1 MIGSFTAVLEWHN
14 KKATQSVYVLRD
26 VHQAL
31 LGRDAIDSL
40 GMVKR
45 LDAVSLNGDS
55 EVKRQYHDLFTGLG
69 CMDGDYTIRLK
80 EDANPFAVFTPR
92 CVPVN
97 LLPQLKEE
105 LDKLQQLGVIK
116 RVDEPTPR
124 CAPIVVVPK
133 KSTGIRLCV
142 DLTRLNDAVL
152 REQYMLPAIDQMLAR
167 IAGAKV
173 FSKLDCNSGFY
184 QIQLSSQSMLL
195 TTFTTPYGR
204 FCYTRLP
211 FGITSASEVY
221 QKRMCS
227 ILEGL
232 DGVLCLIDDVLIFG
246 KDQAEHD
253 ARLLTVLNRFRQAHI
268 TLNEKCEFSK
278 SVLKFAG
285 HVVSGDGISAD
296 PDKLS
301 VVLNMAPPTN
311 ITEMRCFLGMAN
323 QLAKFSSS
331 LADTS
336 APLRDLLRKDRTWCW
351 DAVQQKVFDDVKK
364 AMASAP
370 VLALYDP
377 NRTTIVSADSSS
389 YGLGAELKQQQIDGT
404 LRPDVFASRSLTD
417 IERRYAQVEKETLAL
432 TWACEKLSDFL
443 IGAQR
448 FIFQTDHK
456 PLTSLLSPQR
466 ALDDVPPRI
475 QRFRIRLMRF
485 DFAIQYLPGSMLHS
499 ADALSRFPQPNQ
511 PELISSS
518 DVVERYV
525 SVIINSLPLT
535 DCMHE
540 KVKSAT
546 TADAT
551 LQKVI
556 TFSNTDWPNISKLT
570 PDLQAYWHSRDQI
583 TVSDGL
589 VLCNARIVIPESM
602 RQTTLEALHV
612 GHLGVEKCR
621 SKARLSIWWPKIGTD
636 IERFVTS
643 CHTCQHWAKDKAE
656 PLISTP
662 LPDLPWQKIATDLF
676 EFNNKH
682 YVVVVDYY
690 SRFFELKELRNET
703 SIDVINALKSI
714 FSCHGVPTTCISDNG
729 PCYASAQFAEF
740 ARAYEFTHVTSSPRY
755 AQANGAAERAVQTA
769 KSILKKA
776 ADPFLALLNYRT
788 TPLTNGYS
796 PAQLLMGRQL
806 RSNVPTTTAALRPH
820 TPDFTKLQ
828 QLDRKSKEQQA
839 KYFDRRHCA
848 REGRKWQVNYHVW
861 IPDLKSEATVTNV
874 LPYRSYQLRTAAG
887 NSIRRNGRSLRTAL
901 PARATSSPAITS
913 SSPTATERCHIRE
926 THPPFSVTPPPQHHP
941 PMAPYVTRAGRHVKP
956 PNRLNF

>member
-1 MIGSFTAVLEWHN
+1 
-14 KKATQSVYVLRD
+14 
-26 VHQAL
+26 
-31 LGRDAIDSL
+31 
-40 GMVKR
+40 
-45 LDAVSLNGDS
+45 
-55 EVKRQYHDLFTGLG
+55 
-69 CMDGDYTIRLK
+69 
-80 EDANPFAVFTPR
+80 
-92 CVPVN
+92 
-97 LLPQLKEE
+97 
-105 LDKLQQLGVIK
+105 
-116 RVDEPTPR
+116 
-124 CAPIVVVPK
+124 
-133 KSTGIRLCV
+133 
-142 DLTRLNDAVL
+142 
-152 REQYMLPAIDQMLAR
+152 
-167 IAGAKV
+167 
-173 FSKLDCNSGFY
+173 
-184 QIQLSSQSMLL
+184 
-195 TTFTTPYGR
+195 
-204 FCYTRLP
+204 
-211 FGITSASEVY
+211 
-221 QKRMCS
+221 
-227 ILEGL
+227 
-232 DGVLCLIDDVLIFG
+232 
-246 KDQAEHD
+246 
-253 ARLLTVLNRFRQAHI
+253 
-268 TLNEKCEFSK
+268 
-278 SVLKFAG
+278 
-285 HVVSGDGISAD
+285 
-296 PDKLS
+296 
-301 VVLNMAPPTN
+301 
-311 ITEMRCFLGMAN
+311 
-323 QLAKFSSS
+323 
-331 LADTS
+331 
-336 APLRDLLRKDRTWCW
+336 
-351 DAVQQKVFDDVKK
+351 
-364 AMASAP
+364 
-370 VLALYDP
+370 
-377 NRTTIVSADSSS
+377 
-389 YGLGAELKQQQIDGT
+389 
-404 LRPDVFASRSLTD
+404 
-417 IERRYAQVEKETLAL
+417 
-432 TWACEKLSDFL
+432 
-443 IGAQR
+443 
-448 FIFQTDHK
+448 
-456 PLTSLLSPQR
+456 
-466 ALDDVPPRI
+466 
-475 QRFRIRLMRF
+475 MRF
-485 DFAIQYLPGSMLHS
+485 DFAIQYIPGSMLHS
-499 ADALSRFPQPNQ
+499 ADALSRFSQPNQ

-926 THPPFSVTPPPQHHP
+926 THPPFAVTPPPQHHP

>member
-1 MIGSFTAVLEWHN
+1 M
-14 KKATQSVYVLRD
+14 
-26 VHQAL
+26 
-31 LGRDAIDSL
+31 
-40 GMVKR
+40 
-45 LDAVSLNGDS
+45 
-55 EVKRQYHDLFTGLG
+55 
-69 CMDGDYTIRLK
+69 
-80 EDANPFAVFTPR
+80 
-92 CVPVN
+92 
-97 LLPQLKEE
+97 
-105 LDKLQQLGVIK
+105 
-116 RVDEPTPR
+116 
-124 CAPIVVVPK
+124 
-133 KSTGIRLCV
+133 
-142 DLTRLNDAVL
+142 
-152 REQYMLPAIDQMLAR
+152 
-167 IAGAKV
+167 
-173 FSKLDCNSGFY
+173 
-184 QIQLSSQSMLL
+184 
-195 TTFTTPYGR
+195 
-204 FCYTRLP
+204 
-211 FGITSASEVY
+211 
-221 QKRMCS
+221 
-227 ILEGL
+227 
-232 DGVLCLIDDVLIFG
+232 
-246 KDQAEHD
+246 
-253 ARLLTVLNRFRQAHI
+253 
-268 TLNEKCEFSK
+268 
-278 SVLKFAG
+278 
-285 HVVSGDGISAD
+285 
-296 PDKLS
+296 
-301 VVLNMAPPTN
+301 
-311 ITEMRCFLGMAN
+311 
-323 QLAKFSSS
+323 AKFSSS

-351 DAVQQKVFDDVKK
+351 DAVQQKAFDDVKK

-377 NRTTIVSADSSS
+377 NRPTIVSADSSS

-404 LRPDVFASRSLTD
+404 WRPVVFASRLLTD

-448 FIFQTDHK
+448 FILQTDHK
-456 PLTSLLSPQR
+456 PLTSLISPQR

-485 DFAIQYLPGSMLHS
+485 DFAIQYIPDSMLHS

-511 PELISSS
+511 TELISSS

-589 VLCNARIVIPESM
+589 VLCNARILIPESM

-643 CHTCQHWAKDKAE
+643 CHTCQHCAKDKAE

-755 AQANGAAERAVQTA
+755 AQANGAA
-769 KSILKKA
+769 
-776 ADPFLALLNYRT
+776 
-788 TPLTNGYS
+788 
-796 PAQLLMGRQL
+796 
-806 RSNVPTTTAALRPH
+806 
-820 TPDFTKLQ
+820 
-828 QLDRKSKEQQA
+828 
-839 KYFDRRHCA
+839 
-848 REGRKWQVNYHVW
+848 
-861 IPDLKSEATVTNV
+861 
-874 LPYRSYQLRTAAG
+874 
-887 NSIRRNGRSLRTAL
+887 
-901 PARATSSPAITS
+901 
-913 SSPTATERCHIRE
+913 
-926 THPPFSVTPPPQHHP
+926 
-941 PMAPYVTRAGRHVKP
+941 
-956 PNRLNF
+956 